1 MKKMFKKLNSC
12 LVITL
17 LFFSLV
23 PSYTAIAEEPLLKD
37 GGEYQVQLNFY
48 KDQTGGSTKESSA
61 ANAYLDHTGTIK
73 VENNQPYLYVTVKN
87 SGWWKNFATS
97 KSGER
102 PATPVPAENYQGTY
116 QDVEVIS
123 ENPADNTRKVRI
135 KMESLDKIIFSY
147 MHINVDTVPG
157 FNYDNWYQVDL
168 TIDPSSLVVV
178 SEPVIEEPSI
188 PVVPTELADG
198 TYKVPFTAKH
208 ATEEKASS
216 MQKYFDNPVWL
227 KVENGKKTIAM
238 NLNDSKT
245 VTSFQTEV
253 GGSLV
258 ETGIVSKDEAQN
270 SRIVTF
276 DVPNLTT
283 DLNAHVAY
291 QVDMGGGKLYNG
303 QANFRLLFD
312 PTQAVAIP
320 SNEFPSAPEPEKPTE
335 PTELA
340 DGTYK
345 VPFTAKHATEEKAS
359 SMQKY
364 FDNPVWLKV
373 ENGKKTIAMNLN
385 DSKTVT
391 SFQTEVGGSLV
402 ETGIVSKDEAQNSRI
417 VTFDVPNL
425 TTDLNAHVAYQ
436 VDMGGGKLYNGQANF
451 RLLFDSTQAV
461 GIQSSEFPS
470 APEPEKPVTP
480 VDPEKPTDPEKPIN
494 PVKPADPTNLEN
506 NHQYSVNF
514 SVMKADE
521 SEKSMMDQYTLKPGI
536 IKVEKGQPYLY
547 LTLKSSHW
555 IKTFKTEQNGL
566 WSDAAVVSNDTEK
579 DYRVVKYPIANGF
592 AKTKAQTR
600 VTITDMP
607 GLNYDEEYTVSI
619 NLDATSLKDITGQ
632 TPPVQLPTSPTTN
645 GKFEPAN
652 EGTPEKLAKPNFLSA
667 NVASAQESKPVTK
680 TKNVQTSDSA
690 NIAIYSFIFILASG
704 YFMRRY
710 QLKK

>member
-1 MKKMFKKLNSC
+1 MKKMLKKLNSC

-37 GGEYQVQLNFY
+37 GGEYQVQLDFY

-102 PATPVPAENYQGTY
+102 PASPVPAENYQGTY

-123 ENPADNTRKVRI
+123 ENSADNTRKVRI

-276 DVPNLTT
+276 DIPNLTT

-291 QVDMGGGKLYNG
+291 QVDMGGSKLYNG

-312 PTQAVAIP
+312 PTQAVAI
-320 SNEFPSAPEPEKPTE
+320 SSSEFPSAPEPEKPTK

-373 ENGKKTIAMNLN
+373 ENGKKIIAMNLN

-451 RLLFDSTQAV
+451 RLLFDPTQAV
-461 GIQSSEFPS
+461 AIPSSEFPS

-480 VDPEKPTDPEKPIN
+480 VDPEKPTEPEKPDD
-494 PVKPADPTNLEN
+494 PANLEN

-619 NLDATSLKDITGQ
+619 NLDATSLIDITGQ

-645 GKFEPAN
+645 GKVEPAN

-667 NVASAQESKPVTK
+667 NVASTQESKPVTK

>member
-188 PVVPTELADG
+188 PVV
-198 TYKVPFTAKH
+198 
-208 ATEEKASS
+208 
-216 MQKYFDNPVWL
+216 
-227 KVENGKKTIAM
+227 
-238 NLNDSKT
+238 
-245 VTSFQTEV
+245 
-253 GGSLV
+253 
-258 ETGIVSKDEAQN
+258 
-270 SRIVTF
+270 
-276 DVPNLTT
+276 
-283 DLNAHVAY
+283 
-291 QVDMGGGKLYNG
+291 
-303 QANFRLLFD
+303 
-312 PTQAVAIP
+312 
-320 SNEFPSAPEPEKPTE
+320 

-645 GKFEPAN
+645 GKVEPAN

>member
-1 MKKMFKKLNSC
+1 KKLNSC

-97 KSGER
+97 KSDER
-102 PATPVPAENYQGTY
+102 PATPVPAETYQGTY

-208 ATEEKASS
+208 ATEDKASS

-345 VPFTAKHATEEKAS
+345 VPFTAKHATEDKAS

-451 RLLFDSTQAV
+451 RLLFDPTQAV
-461 GIQSSEFPS
+461 AIPSNEFPS

-632 TPPVQLPTSPTTN
+632 TPVQLPTSPTTN
-645 GKFEPAN
+645 GKVEPAN

>member
-147 MHINVDTVPG
+147 MHINVDTVQG

-335 PTELA
+335 PTDLA

-417 VTFDVPNL
+417 VTFDVPDL

-451 RLLFDSTQAV
+451 RLLFDPTQAV
-461 GIQSSEFPS
+461 AIPSSEFPS

-645 GKFEPAN
+645 GKVEPAN

-690 NIAIYSFIFILASG
+690 SIAIYSFIFILASG

>member
-1 MKKMFKKLNSC
+1 MKKMLKKLNSC

-208 ATEEKASS
+208 ATEDKASS
-216 MQKYFDNPVWL
+216 MQKYFENPVWL

-312 PTQAVAIP
+312 PTQAVTI
-320 SNEFPSAPEPEKPTE
+320 SSSEFPSAPEPEKPTE

-345 VPFTAKHATEEKAS
+345 VPFTAKHATEDKAS

-417 VTFDVPNL
+417 VTFDVPDL

-451 RLLFDSTQAV
+451 RLLFDPTQAV
-461 GIQSSEFPS
+461 AIPSNEFPS

-645 GKFEPAN
+645 GKVEPAN

>member
-470 APEPEKPVTP
+470 ASEPEKPVTP
-480 VDPEKPTDPEKPIN
+480 VDPEKPIN

>member
-37 GGEYQVQLNFY
+37 DGEYQVQLNFY

-470 APEPEKPVTP
+470 ASEPEKPVTP
-480 VDPEKPTDPEKPIN
+480 VDPEKPIN
-494 PVKPADPTNLEN
+494 PVKPADPTILEN

-566 WSDAAVVSNDTEK
+566 WSDAAVVSNDTGK

-645 GKFEPAN
+645 GKVEPAN

>member
-123 ENPADNTRKVRI
+123 ENQADNTRKVRI

-451 RLLFDSTQAV
+451 RLLFDPTQAV
-461 GIQSSEFPS
+461 AIPSNEFPS
-470 APEPEKPVTP
+470 APELEKPVTP

-645 GKFEPAN
+645 GKVEPAN

>member
-312 PTQAVAIP
+312 
-320 SNEFPSAPEPEKPTE
+320 
-335 PTELA
+335 
-340 DGTYK
+340 
-345 VPFTAKHATEEKAS
+345 
-359 SMQKY
+359 
-364 FDNPVWLKV
+364 
-373 ENGKKTIAMNLN
+373 
-385 DSKTVT
+385 
-391 SFQTEVGGSLV
+391 
-402 ETGIVSKDEAQNSRI
+402 
-417 VTFDVPNL
+417 
-425 TTDLNAHVAYQ
+425 
-436 VDMGGGKLYNGQANF
+436 
-451 RLLFDSTQAV
+451 STQAV

-470 APEPEKPVTP
+470 ASEPEKPVTP
-480 VDPEKPTDPEKPIN
+480 VDPEKPIN

-645 GKFEPAN
+645 GKVEPAN

-690 NIAIYSFIFILASG
+690 SIAIYSFIFILASG

>member
-451 RLLFDSTQAV
+451 RLLFDPTQAV
-461 GIQSSEFPS
+461 AIPSNEFPS

-592 AKTKAQTR
+592 AKTKVQTR

-645 GKFEPAN
+645 GKVEPAN

>member
-135 KMESLDKIIFSY
+135 KMESLDKIVFSY

-632 TPPVQLPTSPTTN
+632 IPPVQLPTSPTTN

>member
-470 APEPEKPVTP
+470 ASEPEKPVTP
-480 VDPEKPTDPEKPIN
+480 VDPERPIN

-645 GKFEPAN
+645 GKVEPAN

>member
-168 TIDPSSLVVV
+168 TIDSSSLVVV

-320 SNEFPSAPEPEKPTE
+320 SNEFPSAPEPEKP
-335 PTELA
+335 
-340 DGTYK
+340 
-345 VPFTAKHATEEKAS
+345 
-359 SMQKY
+359 
-364 FDNPVWLKV
+364 
-373 ENGKKTIAMNLN
+373 
-385 DSKTVT
+385 
-391 SFQTEVGGSLV
+391 
-402 ETGIVSKDEAQNSRI
+402 
-417 VTFDVPNL
+417 
-425 TTDLNAHVAYQ
+425 
-436 VDMGGGKLYNGQANF
+436 
-451 RLLFDSTQAV
+451 
-461 GIQSSEFPS
+461 
-470 APEPEKPVTP
+470 VTP

-514 SVMKADE
+514 SVMKDDE

-566 WSDAAVVSNDTEK
+566 WSDAAVVSNDTGK

-645 GKFEPAN
+645 GEVEPAN

>member
-320 SNEFPSAPEPEKPTE
+320 SNEFPSAPEPEKP
-335 PTELA
+335 
-340 DGTYK
+340 
-345 VPFTAKHATEEKAS
+345 
-359 SMQKY
+359 
-364 FDNPVWLKV
+364 
-373 ENGKKTIAMNLN
+373 
-385 DSKTVT
+385 
-391 SFQTEVGGSLV
+391 
-402 ETGIVSKDEAQNSRI
+402 
-417 VTFDVPNL
+417 
-425 TTDLNAHVAYQ
+425 
-436 VDMGGGKLYNGQANF
+436 
-451 RLLFDSTQAV
+451 
-461 GIQSSEFPS
+461 
-470 APEPEKPVTP
+470 VTP

-514 SVMKADE
+514 SVMKDDE

-566 WSDAAVVSNDTEK
+566 WSDAAVVSNDTGK

-645 GKFEPAN
+645 GKVEPAN

>member
-1 MKKMFKKLNSC
+1 MKKMLKKINSC

-23 PSYTAIAEEPLLKD
+23 PSYTAFAEEPLLKD

-48 KDQTGGSTKESSA
+48 KDQTGESTKESSA

-135 KMESLDKIIFSY
+135 KMESMDKIIFSY

-208 ATEEKASS
+208 ATEDKASS

-335 PTELA
+335 STELA

-402 ETGIVSKDEAQNSRI
+402 ETGIVSKDEVQNSRI

-451 RLLFDSTQAV
+451 RLLFDPTQAV
-461 GIQSSEFPS
+461 AIPSNEFPNAS
-470 APEPEKPVTP
+470 EPEKPVTP
-480 VDPEKPTDPEKPIN
+480 VDPEKPTDPEKPII
-494 PVKPADPTNLEN
+494 PGKPADPTNLEN

-645 GKFEPAN
+645 GKVEPVN
-652 EGTPEKLAKPNFLSA
+652 EGTPEKLAKPNFLST

-680 TKNVQTSDSA
+680 TKNVQTNDST

>member
-123 ENPADNTRKVRI
+123 ENQADNTRKVRI
-135 KMESLDKIIFSY
+135 KMESLDKIIFLY

-645 GKFEPAN
+645 GKVEPAN

-690 NIAIYSFIFILASG
+690 SIAIYSFIFILASG

>member
-645 GKFEPAN
+645 GKVEPAN

-690 NIAIYSFIFILASG
+690 SIAIYSFIFILASG

>member
-312 PTQAVAIP
+312 PTQAIAIP

-470 APEPEKPVTP
+470 ASEPEKPVTP
-480 VDPEKPTDPEKPIN
+480 VDPEKPIN

-645 GKFEPAN
+645 GKVEPAN

>member
-168 TIDPSSLVVV
+168 TIDSSSLVVV

-216 MQKYFDNPVWL
+216 IQKYFDNPVWL

-320 SNEFPSAPEPEKPTE
+320 SNEFPSAPEPEKP
-335 PTELA
+335 
-340 DGTYK
+340 
-345 VPFTAKHATEEKAS
+345 
-359 SMQKY
+359 
-364 FDNPVWLKV
+364 
-373 ENGKKTIAMNLN
+373 
-385 DSKTVT
+385 
-391 SFQTEVGGSLV
+391 
-402 ETGIVSKDEAQNSRI
+402 
-417 VTFDVPNL
+417 
-425 TTDLNAHVAYQ
+425 
-436 VDMGGGKLYNGQANF
+436 
-451 RLLFDSTQAV
+451 
-461 GIQSSEFPS
+461 
-470 APEPEKPVTP
+470 VTP

-514 SVMKADE
+514 SVMKDDE

-566 WSDAAVVSNDTEK
+566 WSDAAVVSNDTGK

-645 GKFEPAN
+645 GEVEPAN

>member
-1 MKKMFKKLNSC
+1 MFKKLNSC

-320 SNEFPSAPEPEKPTE
+320 SNEFPSAPEPEKP
-335 PTELA
+335 
-340 DGTYK
+340 
-345 VPFTAKHATEEKAS
+345 
-359 SMQKY
+359 
-364 FDNPVWLKV
+364 
-373 ENGKKTIAMNLN
+373 
-385 DSKTVT
+385 
-391 SFQTEVGGSLV
+391 
-402 ETGIVSKDEAQNSRI
+402 
-417 VTFDVPNL
+417 
-425 TTDLNAHVAYQ
+425 
-436 VDMGGGKLYNGQANF
+436 
-451 RLLFDSTQAV
+451 
-461 GIQSSEFPS
+461 
-470 APEPEKPVTP
+470 VTP

-607 GLNYDEEYTVSI
+607 GLNYDEEYTVLI

-645 GKFEPAN
+645 GKVEPAN

-667 NVASAQESKPVTK
+667 NVAFAQESKPVTK

-690 NIAIYSFIFILASG
+690 SIAIYSFIFILASG

>member
-320 SNEFPSAPEPEKPTE
+320 SNEFPSAPE
-335 PTELA
+335 L
-340 DGTYK
+340 
-345 VPFTAKHATEEKAS
+345 
-359 SMQKY
+359 
-364 FDNPVWLKV
+364 
-373 ENGKKTIAMNLN
+373 
-385 DSKTVT
+385 
-391 SFQTEVGGSLV
+391 
-402 ETGIVSKDEAQNSRI
+402 
-417 VTFDVPNL
+417 
-425 TTDLNAHVAYQ
+425 
-436 VDMGGGKLYNGQANF
+436 
-451 RLLFDSTQAV
+451 
-461 GIQSSEFPS
+461 
-470 APEPEKPVTP
+470 EKPVTP

-645 GKFEPAN
+645 GKVEPAN

>member
-157 FNYDNWYQVDL
+157 FNYDNWYQIDL

-320 SNEFPSAPEPEKPTE
+320 SNEFPSAPEPEKP
-335 PTELA
+335 
-340 DGTYK
+340 
-345 VPFTAKHATEEKAS
+345 
-359 SMQKY
+359 
-364 FDNPVWLKV
+364 
-373 ENGKKTIAMNLN
+373 
-385 DSKTVT
+385 
-391 SFQTEVGGSLV
+391 
-402 ETGIVSKDEAQNSRI
+402 
-417 VTFDVPNL
+417 
-425 TTDLNAHVAYQ
+425 
-436 VDMGGGKLYNGQANF
+436 
-451 RLLFDSTQAV
+451 
-461 GIQSSEFPS
+461 
-470 APEPEKPVTP
+470 VTP

-506 NHQYSVNF
+506 NHQYIVNF
-514 SVMKADE
+514 SVMKDDE

-566 WSDAAVVSNDTEK
+566 WSDAAVVSNDTGK

-645 GKFEPAN
+645 GKVEPAN

>member
-320 SNEFPSAPEPEKPTE
+320 SNEFPSAPEPEKP
-335 PTELA
+335 
-340 DGTYK
+340 
-345 VPFTAKHATEEKAS
+345 
-359 SMQKY
+359 
-364 FDNPVWLKV
+364 
-373 ENGKKTIAMNLN
+373 
-385 DSKTVT
+385 
-391 SFQTEVGGSLV
+391 
-402 ETGIVSKDEAQNSRI
+402 
-417 VTFDVPNL
+417 
-425 TTDLNAHVAYQ
+425 
-436 VDMGGGKLYNGQANF
+436 
-451 RLLFDSTQAV
+451 
-461 GIQSSEFPS
+461 
-470 APEPEKPVTP
+470 VTP

-645 GKFEPAN
+645 GKVEPAN

>member
-566 WSDAAVVSNDTEK
+566 WSDAAVVSNDNEK

-645 GKFEPAN
+645 GKVEPAN

-690 NIAIYSFIFILASG
+690 SIAIYSFIFILASG

>member
-116 QDVEVIS
+116 QDVEVVS

-188 PVVPTELADG
+188 PVV
-198 TYKVPFTAKH
+198 
-208 ATEEKASS
+208 
-216 MQKYFDNPVWL
+216 
-227 KVENGKKTIAM
+227 
-238 NLNDSKT
+238 
-245 VTSFQTEV
+245 
-253 GGSLV
+253 
-258 ETGIVSKDEAQN
+258 
-270 SRIVTF
+270 
-276 DVPNLTT
+276 
-283 DLNAHVAY
+283 
-291 QVDMGGGKLYNG
+291 
-303 QANFRLLFD
+303 
-312 PTQAVAIP
+312 
-320 SNEFPSAPEPEKPTE
+320 

-566 WSDAAVVSNDTEK
+566 WSDAAVVSNDNEK

-645 GKFEPAN
+645 GKVEPAN

-680 TKNVQTSDSA
+680 TKNVKTSDSA
-690 NIAIYSFIFILASG
+690 SIAIYSFIFILASG

>member
-73 VENNQPYLYVTVKN
+73 VENNQLYLYVTVKN

-480 VDPEKPTDPEKPIN
+480 VEPEKPTDPE
-494 PVKPADPTNLEN
+494 KPADPTNLEN

-645 GKFEPAN
+645 GKVEPAN

-690 NIAIYSFIFILASG
+690 SIAIYSFIFILASG

>member
-116 QDVEVIS
+116 QDIEVIS

-470 APEPEKPVTP
+470 ASEPEKPVTP
-480 VDPEKPTDPEKPIN
+480 VDPEKPIN

-566 WSDAAVVSNDTEK
+566 WSDAAVVSNDNEK

-645 GKFEPAN
+645 GKVEPAN

>member
-451 RLLFDSTQAV
+451 RLLFDPTQAV
-461 GIQSSEFPS
+461 AIPSNEFPS
-470 APEPEKPVTP
+470 APELEKPVTP

-645 GKFEPAN
+645 GKVEPAN

>member
-335 PTELA
+335 PTKLA

-417 VTFDVPNL
+417 VTFDVPDL

-451 RLLFDSTQAV
+451 RLLFDPTQAV
-461 GIQSSEFPS
+461 AIPSNEFPS
-470 APEPEKPVTP
+470 APELEKPVTP
-480 VDPEKPTDPEKPIN
+480 VDPEKPTDPE
-494 PVKPADPTNLEN
+494 KPADPTNLEN

-592 AKTKAQTR
+592 AKKKAQTR

-645 GKFEPAN
+645 GKVEPAN
-652 EGTPEKLAKPNFLSA
+652 EGTSEKLAKPNFLSA

>member
-451 RLLFDSTQAV
+451 RLLFDPTQAV
-461 GIQSSEFPS
+461 AIPSNEFPS

-514 SVMKADE
+514 SVMKDDE

-566 WSDAAVVSNDTEK
+566 WSDAAVVSNDTGK

-645 GKFEPAN
+645 GKVEPAN

>member
-312 PTQAVAIP
+312 
-320 SNEFPSAPEPEKPTE
+320 
-335 PTELA
+335 
-340 DGTYK
+340 
-345 VPFTAKHATEEKAS
+345 
-359 SMQKY
+359 
-364 FDNPVWLKV
+364 
-373 ENGKKTIAMNLN
+373 
-385 DSKTVT
+385 
-391 SFQTEVGGSLV
+391 
-402 ETGIVSKDEAQNSRI
+402 
-417 VTFDVPNL
+417 
-425 TTDLNAHVAYQ
+425 
-436 VDMGGGKLYNGQANF
+436 
-451 RLLFDSTQAV
+451 STQAV

-566 WSDAAVVSNDTEK
+566 WSDAAVVSNDTGK

-645 GKFEPAN
+645 GKVEPAN

>member
-135 KMESLDKIIFSY
+135 KMESLDKILFSY

-470 APEPEKPVTP
+470 ASEPEKPVTP
-480 VDPEKPTDPEKPIN
+480 VDPEKPIN

-566 WSDAAVVSNDTEK
+566 WSDAAVFSNDTEK

-592 AKTKAQTR
+592 AKTKVQTR

-645 GKFEPAN
+645 GKVEPAN

>member
-312 PTQAVAIP
+312 
-320 SNEFPSAPEPEKPTE
+320 
-335 PTELA
+335 
-340 DGTYK
+340 
-345 VPFTAKHATEEKAS
+345 
-359 SMQKY
+359 
-364 FDNPVWLKV
+364 
-373 ENGKKTIAMNLN
+373 
-385 DSKTVT
+385 
-391 SFQTEVGGSLV
+391 
-402 ETGIVSKDEAQNSRI
+402 
-417 VTFDVPNL
+417 
-425 TTDLNAHVAYQ
+425 
-436 VDMGGGKLYNGQANF
+436 
-451 RLLFDSTQAV
+451 STQAV

-480 VDPEKPTDPEKPIN
+480 VDPEKPIN

>member
-470 APEPEKPVTP
+470 ASEPEKPVTP
-480 VDPEKPTDPEKPIN
+480 VDPEKPIN

-566 WSDAAVVSNDTEK
+566 WSDAAVFSNDTEK

-592 AKTKAQTR
+592 AKTKVQTR

-645 GKFEPAN
+645 GKVEPAN

>member
-1 MKKMFKKLNSC
+1 
-12 LVITL
+12 
-17 LFFSLV
+17 
-23 PSYTAIAEEPLLKD
+23 
-37 GGEYQVQLNFY
+37 
-48 KDQTGGSTKESSA
+48 
-61 ANAYLDHTGTIK
+61 
-73 VENNQPYLYVTVKN
+73 
-87 SGWWKNFATS
+87 
-97 KSGER
+97 
-102 PATPVPAENYQGTY
+102 
-116 QDVEVIS
+116 
-123 ENPADNTRKVRI
+123 
-135 KMESLDKIIFSY
+135 
-147 MHINVDTVPG
+147 
-157 FNYDNWYQVDL
+157 
-168 TIDPSSLVVV
+168 
-178 SEPVIEEPSI
+178 
-188 PVVPTELADG
+188 
-198 TYKVPFTAKH
+198 
-208 ATEEKASS
+208 
-216 MQKYFDNPVWL
+216 
-227 KVENGKKTIAM
+227 
-238 NLNDSKT
+238 
-245 VTSFQTEV
+245 
-253 GGSLV
+253 
-258 ETGIVSKDEAQN
+258 
-270 SRIVTF
+270 
-276 DVPNLTT
+276 LTT

-312 PTQAVAIP
+312 PTQAVAI
-320 SNEFPSAPEPEKPTE
+320 SSSEFPNAPEPEKPTE

-451 RLLFDSTQAV
+451 RLLFDQTQAV
-461 GIQSSEFPS
+461 AISSSEFPS

-480 VDPEKPTDPEKPIN
+480 VDPEKPTEPEKPIN

-566 WSDAAVVSNDTEK
+566 WSDAAIVSNDTEK

-645 GKFEPAN
+645 GKVEPVN
-652 EGTPEKLAKPNFLSA
+652 EGTSEKLAKPNFLSA

-680 TKNVQTSDSA
+680 TKNVQTSDSS

-710 QLKK
+710 QLKNNK

>member
-451 RLLFDSTQAV
+451 RLLFDPTQAV
-461 GIQSSEFPS
+461 AIPSNEFPS

-514 SVMKADE
+514 SVMKDDE

-566 WSDAAVVSNDTEK
+566 WSDAAVVSNDTGK
-579 DYRVVKYPIANGF
+579 DYRVVKYPIVNGF

-645 GKFEPAN
+645 GKVEPAN

>member
-470 APEPEKPVTP
+470 ASEPEKPVTP
-480 VDPEKPTDPEKPIN
+480 VDPEKPIN

-592 AKTKAQTR
+592 AKTKAQTKAQTR

-645 GKFEPAN
+645 GKVEPAN